1 MRNIIDE
8 NEVKRILTMH
18 KSLKEQNTPPKPE
31 MPTISEPQKVDHSM
45 NMCTLEFLLWY

>member
-18 KSLKEQNTPPKPE
+18 KSLKEQNTPPKPHKQIIYDTFGI
-31 MPTISEPQKVDHSM
+31 PI
-45 NMCTLEFLLWY
+45 F